1 MEAAV
6 AVEEDLE
13 VDAEDHPEVV
23 SVIEVAV
30 VEASAEA
37 EEEVVIE
44 VAEGAVAADVVEEE
58 EALVLPEVLLKL
70 WSPLTRDLRE
80 FMLLRAKR
88 MLSLPRT

>member
-23 SVIEVAV
+23 SVIEEAV

-44 VAEGAVAADVVEEE
+44 VAEVAVAADLDVVEEE
-58 EALVLPEVLLKL
+58 EALVLPEVLPKL
-70 WSPLTRDLRE
+70 
-80 FMLLRAKR
+80 
-88 MLSLPRT
+88 

>member
-23 SVIEVAV
+23 SVIEEAV

-70 WSPLTRDLRE
+70 WSPLTRDSRE
-80 FMLLRAKR
+80 YM
-88 MLSLPRT
+88 